1 MAAEVQLYHD
11 EFMEYPVERI
21 TLADFDIGDIEP
33 GESEDVSLGEGEAM
47 KIYAFNTGDTI
58 LREMSVHVDGN
69 GANFIQ
75 LSVDNEGEPG
85 VWAAAG
91 ESIFATNKESVFP
104 SESFQFWARPT
115 FGVDDREG
123 TFDFDFVI
131 RGKSIGVNS
140 SADN

>member
-1 MAAEVQLYHD
+1 MPAEVQLFHD

-21 TLADFDIGDIEP
+21 TLADFEIDEVAPGD
-33 GESEDVSLGEGEAM
+33 GEDVSLGEGEAL

-75 LSVDNEGEPG
+75 LSIDKDGEPG

-91 ESIFATNKESVFP
+91 QSIFATSGQSIFP
-104 SESFQFWARPT
+104 SESFEFWARPT
-115 FGVDDREG
+115 FGADDREG

-140 SADN
+140 NADN

>member
-1 MAAEVQLYHD
+1 MPAEVQLFHD
-11 EFMEYPVERI
+11 EFMEYPVEKI
-21 TLADFDIGDIEP
+21 TLADFEIDEVSP
-33 GESEDVSLGEGEAM
+33 GEGEDVSLGEGEAL

-75 LSVDNEGEPG
+75 LSVDNDGEPG

-91 ESIFATNKESVFP
+91 ESIFATKQESVFP
-104 SESFQFWARPT
+104 SESFEFWARPT

-123 TFDFDFVI
+123 VFDFDFVI
-131 RGKSIGVNS
+131 RGKSIG
-140 SADN
+140 ATPQED

>member
-1 MAAEVQLYHD
+1 MPAEVQLFHD

-21 TLADFDIGDIEP
+21 SLADFDLGDVAP
-33 GESEDVSLGEGEAM
+33 GDGDGVSLGEGEAI

-75 LSVDNEGEPG
+75 LSRDNDGEPG

-91 ESIFATNKESVFP
+91 QSIFATQKESVFP
-104 SESFQFWARPT
+104 SESFEFWARPT
-115 FGVDDREG
+115 FGVEDREG
-123 TFDFDFVI
+123 VFDFDFVI
-131 RGKSIGVNS
+131 RGKSIGVS
-140 SADN
+140 PSDD